1 MKSDVKSLYDE
12 LNKLYGEQLPK
23 QVATDILNHIPRE
36 LGDDEDAYGK
46 YVYLTQVYTFGE
58 YSASLSLFDKCYES
72 RIHSYGEKEE
82 LIYSYLRVTPGVIK
96 DHKIRN
102 NKGLF
107 NHTTETTAPG
117 NLKYGKSNIY
127 LIRRTIWDSLKY
139 DKKMVTYTIYIYN
152 HNNFIEESRKKQSQ
166 DTLQRMKESYN
177 EAVEKGSFNNGLN
190 QTD

>member
-12 LNKLYGEQLPK
+12 LSKLYGEPLPK
-23 QVATDILNHIPRE
+23 QVVIDILNHIPKE
-36 LGDDEDAYGK
+36 LSDDEDAYGR

-58 YSASLSLFDKCYES
+58 YRSSLSLFDKCYES
-72 RIHSYGEKEE
+72 RIHTYGEKEE
-82 LIYSYLRVTPGVIK
+82 LVYSFLPVTPGVVK
-96 DHKIRN
+96 DLKIRN

-107 NHTTETTAPG
+107 NHTTETIAPG

-152 HNNFIEESRKKQSQ
+152 HDNFIESARKKQSEE
-166 DTLQRMKESYN
+166 TLQKMKESFN
-177 EAVEKGSFNNGLN
+177 ASVEKGSF
-190 QTD
+190 TDGRNHTD